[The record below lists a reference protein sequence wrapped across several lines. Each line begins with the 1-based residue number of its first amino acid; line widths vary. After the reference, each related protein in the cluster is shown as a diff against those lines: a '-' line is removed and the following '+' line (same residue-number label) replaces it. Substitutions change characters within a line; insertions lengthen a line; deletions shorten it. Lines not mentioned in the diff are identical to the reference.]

1 MPLYVYEHP
10 KSKHRIEVLQSMKEE
25 HVYVDSE
32 GVKWDRVF
40 LNPNASIDTKIDP
53 FNQREF
59 TEKTGKKSG
68 TIGDLWDESKKAS
81 DARKKILGH
90 DPVQEKYFKNYSEK
104 RKGLK
109 HINDPSRKASD
120 RKINP

>member
-53 FNQREF
+53 FNQIF
-59 TEKTGKKSG
+59 T
-68 TIGDLWDESKKAS
+68 IFVL
-81 DARKKILGH
+81 
-90 DPVQEKYFKNYSEK
+90 Y
-104 RKGLK
+104 
-109 HINDPSRKASD
+109 
-120 RKINP
+120 